1 MTKDGGICHKDQ
13 RTRSPRQLYEFCLL
27 ELLGH
32 LYEEVIEHD
41 FGGTI
46 LSRPFSAVNKARS
59 FQQLTIV

>member
-27 ELLGH
+27 ELLEQ
-32 LYEEVIEHD
+32 LYEGVIKHG

-46 LSRPFSAVNKARS
+46 LLRPFSTVINEA
-59 FQQLTIV
+59 